1 MGSRRSHDRD
11 STQHA
16 IGDMVEQL
24 VLPKMVQ
31 SHRELGLR
39 PKLICDL
46 DGFIELLLS
55 NDQPSLIAS
64 IETMREAGHPLE
76 LIYSEVLTPAARRLG
91 EKWLRDELNFS
102 EVTIA
107 TWQIEQLLHHF
118 HQAFEN
124 SQRRHTSK
132 ASILI
137 SMMPGDQHSLGAK
150 MLSAFFRKE
159 HWEATLLQPQSLQ
172 AIHDEIVARRDKTA
186 DEMRTHWF
194 KRGALAAY
202 SRCAGLVSGR
212 ATMIGHGRNSGSRT

>member
-1 MGSRRSHDRD
+1 
-11 STQHA
+11 
-16 IGDMVEQL
+16 MVEQL
-24 VLPKMVQ
+24 MLPKMIQ

-39 PKLICDL
+39 TKLICDL

-91 EKWLRDELNFS
+91 EKWLRDEFNFS

-150 MLSAFFRKE
+150 MLSTFFQERPLGS
-159 HWEATLLQPQSLQ
+159 HPATAAKPAGHS
-172 AIHDEIVARRDKTA
+172 RR
-186 DEMRTHWF
+186 
-194 KRGALAAY
+194 
-202 SRCAGLVSGR
+202 
-212 ATMIGHGRNSGSRT
+212 GHRLESEFDSHNRVTS